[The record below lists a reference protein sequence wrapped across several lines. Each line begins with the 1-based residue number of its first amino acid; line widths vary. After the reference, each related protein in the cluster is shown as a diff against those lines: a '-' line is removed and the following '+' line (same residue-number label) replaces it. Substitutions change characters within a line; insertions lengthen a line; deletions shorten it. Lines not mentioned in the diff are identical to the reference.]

1 MYLNISPSNIIFI
14 LAYAFD
20 LKWEYLEKEI
30 SEIDLQESSF
40 FELLV
45 FVLVMWTN
53 KLRRQGLFRS
63 FLGMEDEIQR
73 IRGKIL
79 FTPSMKSNGLSGNTL
94 CCQFDELSFDI
105 LENQILLST
114 LEFCEKE
121 LVKRGKIVKVD
132 KRKKDINN
140 LALSIYNLVRLL
152 SSQVSYCPL
161 SIQLFNQLIFHRMN
175 IAYKPILKICRFIY
189 DSAVLA
195 QEGDEK
201 FFDIPEDRM
210 SEIFERFLRNYLT
223 ENLEGERIKVDSPQP
238 RNWVVSAD
246 ELETKV
252 NHIPSIHPDIVITQ
266 KGNPKLVIDA
276 KFYTKA
282 MNKNK
287 WWSRGEVVGEEKEER
302 ESFKTHSSNLYQ
314 IIAYTNYYNCNG
326 LLVYAQTESG
336 SFEEMVKIKPEHY
349 SDKKACYRK
358 FGFQT
363 FDLSGDFEGFKTRL
377 DDFVKQISELA
388 SISISESRGTL
399 SIGKNAT

>member
-1 MYLNISPSNIIFI
+1 MYLNISPSNILFI

-20 LKWEYLEKEI
+20 LKWDYFEKEI
-30 SEIDLQESSF
+30 SGADLQESSF

-45 FVLVMWTN
+45 QVLVMWTN

-63 FLGMEDEIQR
+63 FLEVDNEIKR

-79 FTPSMKSNGLSGNTL
+79 FMPSIKSNGLSGNTL

-121 LVKRGKIVKVD
+121 LI
-132 KRKKDINN
+132 KRKINVKGKKRQQDINN
-140 LALSIYNLVRLL
+140 LALSTYNLVRLL
-152 SSQVSYCPL
+152 SSQVSYHPL
-161 SIQLFNQLIFHRMN
+161 NDQLFNQLFFHRMN

-189 DSAVLA
+189 DSAVLY
-195 QEGDEK
+195 QEGDEN
-201 FFDIPEDRM
+201 FFDIPENKM
-210 SEIFERFLRNYLT
+210 HKIFEIFLRNYLT
-223 ENLEGERIKVDSPQP
+223 ENLKGEKVEVDSPNP
-238 RNWVVSAD
+238 RDWVVSAD
-246 ELETKV
+246 KFDTKV
-252 NHIPSIHPDIVITQ
+252 RHIPSIHPDIVITQ

-287 WWSRGEVVGEEKEER
+287 WWNRGEVVGEEKEER
-302 ESFKTHSSNLYQ
+302 DSFKTHNGNLYQ
-314 IIAYTNYYNCNG
+314 IITYSDFFNCNG

-336 SFEEMVKIKPEHY
+336 SFEELVKMKPKYY
-349 SDKKACYRK
+349 SDKESCYRK

-363 FDLSGDFEGFKTRL
+363 LDLSGDFIDFRERLEGFLEK
-377 DDFVKQISELA
+377 ISTLA
-388 SISISESRGTL
+388 SLNIS
-399 SIGKNAT
+399 

>member
-30 SEIDLQESSF
+30 SETDFQESSF

-63 FLGMEDEIQR
+63 FLGVEDEIKR

-79 FTPSMKSNGLSGNTL
+79 FIPSMKSNGLSGNTL

-121 LVKRGKIVKVD
+121 LVKRRRNVKGK
-132 KRKKDINN
+132 KRQDDISN
-140 LALSIYNLVRLL
+140 LALSAYNLVRLL

-175 IAYKPILKICRFIY
+175 IAYKPILRICRFIY

-195 QEGDEK
+195 QEGEEK
-201 FFDIPEDRM
+201 FFDIPENKM
-210 SEIFERFLRNYLT
+210 SEIFERFLRNYLA
-223 ENLEGERIKVDSPQP
+223 EKLKGERIKVNSPMP
-238 RNWVVSAD
+238 RSWVVAAD
-246 ELETKV
+246 ELETTV
-252 NHIPSIHPDIVITQ
+252 SHMPSIHPDIVIWQ
-266 KGNPKLVIDA
+266 KGVPKFVIDA
-276 KFYTKA
+276 KFYAKA
-282 MNKNK
+282 MNINK
-287 WWSRGEVVGEEKEER
+287 WWSTGEVVGEEKEER

-314 IIAYTNYYNCNG
+314 IIAYTNYYNCDG

-336 SFEEMVKIKPEHY
+336 SFEELVKINPRY
-349 SDKKACYRK
+349 YTDKDSCYRR
-358 FGFQT
+358 FGFHT
-363 FDLSGDFEGFKTRL
+363 LDLSGDFEGFRTRL
-377 DDFVKQISELA
+377 DDFVEQISKLA
-388 SISISESRGTL
+388 SIS
-399 SIGKNAT
+399 KM

>member
-45 FVLVMWTN
+45 FVLVKWTN

-63 FLGMEDEIQR
+63 FLELDDEIKR

-79 FTPSMKSNGLSGNTL
+79 FIPSMKSNGLSGNTL

-121 LVKRGKIVKVD
+121 LVKRRRNVKGK
-132 KRKKDINN
+132 KRQDDLDD
-140 LALSIYNLVRLL
+140 LALSAYNLVRLL
-152 SSQVSYCPL
+152 SSQVSYRPL

-175 IAYKPILKICRFIY
+175 IAYKPILRICRFIY

-195 QEGDEK
+195 QEGEEK
-201 FFDIPEDRM
+201 FFDIPENKM

-223 ENLEGERIKVDSPQP
+223 EKLKGEGVEVKSLAP
-238 RNWVVSAD
+238 RGWVVSID

-252 NHIPSIHPDIVITQ
+252 KHIPSIHPDILITQ

-287 WWSRGEVVGEEKEER
+287 WWSTGEVVGEEKEER

-314 IIAYTNYYNCNG
+314 IIAYTNYYNCDG

-336 SFEEMVKIKPEHY
+336 SFKELVKINPKY
-349 SDKKACYRK
+349 YTDKDSCYRR
-358 FGFQT
+358 FGFCT
-363 FDLSGDFEGFKTRL
+363 FDLSGDFKDFRTRL
-377 DDFVKQISELA
+377 DDFIKQISELA
-388 SISISESRGTL
+388 SIS
-399 SIGKNAT
+399 KY

>member
-45 FVLVMWTN
+45 FVLTMWTN

-63 FLGMEDEIQR
+63 FLEVEDEIKR

-79 FTPSMKSNGLSGNTL
+79 FKPSMKSNGLSSNTL

-121 LVKRGKIVKVD
+121 LVKR
-132 KRKKDINN
+132 KRKVKGKKRQDDISD
-140 LALSIYNLVRLL
+140 LALSAYNLVRLL
-152 SSQVSYCPL
+152 SSQVSYRPL
-161 SIQLFNQLIFHRMN
+161 SIQLFNQLFFHRTN
-175 IAYKPILKICRFIY
+175 IAYKPILRICRFIY

-195 QEGDEK
+195 QEGEEK
-201 FFDIPEDRM
+201 FFDIPENKM

-223 ENLEGERIKVDSPQP
+223 ENLKGERIKVDSPNP
-238 RNWVVSAD
+238 RSWVVSAD
-246 ELETKV
+246 ELNVKV
-252 NHIPSIHPDIVITQ
+252 KYIPSIHPDIVIWQ
-266 KGNPKLVIDA
+266 KGDPKFVIDA
-276 KFYTKA
+276 KFYAKA
-282 MNKNK
+282 INKNK
-287 WWSRGEVVGEEKEER
+287 WWSRNEVVGEEKEES
-302 ESFKTHSSNLYQ
+302 ESFKTHSHNLYQ
-314 IIAYTNYYNCNG
+314 IIAYTNYYNCDG

-336 SFEEMVKIKPEHY
+336 SFEELVKINPEYY
-349 SDKKACYRK
+349 SDKDSCYRR
-358 FGFQT
+358 FGFRT
-363 FDLSGDFEGFKTRL
+363 FDLSGDFEGFRTRL
-377 DDFVKQISELA
+377 DDFVEQISELA
-388 SISISESRGTL
+388 SLSISES
-399 SIGKNAT
+399 

>member
-1 MYLNISPSNIIFI
+1 MYSNISPSNIIFI

-30 SEIDLQESSF
+30 SEVDLKESSF

-79 FTPSMKSNGLSGNTL
+79 FLPSMKSNRLCSNTL

-121 LVKRGKIVKVD
+121 LVKKRGNAKGK
-132 KRKKDINN
+132 KRQDDISN
-140 LALSIYNLVRLL
+140 LALSTYNLVRLL

-161 SIQLFNQLIFHRMN
+161 SVQLFNQLIFHRMN
-175 IAYKPILKICRFIY
+175 IAYKPILRICRFIY

-195 QEGDEK
+195 QEGEEK
-201 FFDIPEDRM
+201 FFDIPENKM
-210 SEIFERFLRNYLT
+210 SEIFERFLRNYLA
-223 ENLEGERIKVDSPQP
+223 EKLKGERVEVKSPAP
-238 RNWVVSAD
+238 IDWVISAD
-246 ELETKV
+246 GLNTKV
-252 NHIPSIHPDIVITQ
+252 KYIPRIHPDIVITQ
-266 KGNPKLVIDA
+266 KGDPKLVIDA
-276 KFYTKA
+276 KFYAEA
-282 MNKNK
+282 MKMNK
-287 WWSRGEVVGEEKEER
+287 WWKTEELVEDEES
-302 ESFKTHSSNLYQ
+302 ESYKTRSGHLYQ
-314 IIAYTNYYNCNG
+314 IIAYSDYYNCNG

-336 SFEEMVKIKPEHY
+336 SFEELVKVNPRY
-349 SDKKACYRK
+349 YTDKDSCYRK
-358 FGFQT
+358 FGFCT
-363 FDLSGDFEGFKTRL
+363 LDLSGDFVAFKKRL
-377 DDFVKQISELA
+377 DNFVEQISELA
-388 SISISESRGTL
+388 SL
-399 SIGKNAT
+399 STS

>member
-20 LKWEYLEKEI
+20 LKWKYLEKEI
-30 SEIDLQESSF
+30 REEELQEYSF

-45 FVLVMWTN
+45 FVLVTWTN

-63 FLGMEDEIQR
+63 FLDVEGEIKR

-79 FTPSMKSNGLSGNTL
+79 FISSMKNNRLSSNTL

-121 LVKRGKIVKVD
+121 LIRRRRKVKEK
-132 KRKKDINN
+132 KRKEKISK
-140 LALSIYNLVRLL
+140 LTLSAYNLVRLL
-152 SSQVSYCPL
+152 SSQVSYRPL

-175 IAYKPILKICRFIY
+175 IAYKPILRICRFIY

-195 QEGDEK
+195 QEGEEK
-201 FFDIPEDRM
+201 FLDIPEDRM
-210 SEIFERFLRNYLT
+210 SEIFERFLRNYLA
-223 ENLEGERIKVDSPQP
+223 EELKGEGIKVDSPAP
-238 RNWVVSAD
+238 RSWVVSAD
-246 ELETKV
+246 KLEAKV
-252 NHIPSIHPDIVITQ
+252 KHIPSIHPDIVIKQ

-276 KFYTKA
+276 KYYAKA

-287 WWSRGEVVGEEKEER
+287 WWSRGEMAGGGGEEER

-314 IIAYTNYYNCNG
+314 IIAYTNYYNCAG
-326 LLVYAQTESG
+326 ILVYAQTESE
-336 SFEEMVKIKPEHY
+336 SFKEIVKINPEY
-349 SDKKACYRK
+349 YKDKDSCYRK
-358 FGFQT
+358 FGFCT
-363 FDLSGDFEGFKTRL
+363 LDLSGDFKSFRKRL
-377 DDFVKQISELA
+377 DDFVTQVSELA
-388 SISISESRGTL
+388 SLSIS
-399 SIGKNAT
+399 

>member
-30 SEIDLQESSF
+30 SETDLQESSF

-63 FLGMEDEIQR
+63 FLGMEDEIKR

-79 FTPSMKSNGLSGNTL
+79 FIPSMKSNGLSGNTL

-121 LVKRGKIVKVD
+121 LVKRRRNVKGK
-132 KRKKDINN
+132 KRQDDISN
-140 LALSIYNLVRLL
+140 LALSAYNLVRLL
-152 SSQVSYCPL
+152 SSQVSYHPL

-175 IAYKPILKICRFIY
+175 IAYKPILRICRFIY

-195 QEGDEK
+195 QEGEEK
-201 FFDIPEDRM
+201 FFDIPENKM
-210 SEIFERFLRNYLT
+210 SEIFERFLRNYLA
-223 ENLEGERIKVDSPQP
+223 EKLKGERIKVNSPMP
-238 RNWVVSAD
+238 RSWVVTAD
-246 ELETKV
+246 ELETTV
-252 NHIPSIHPDIVITQ
+252 NHMPSIHPDIVIWQ
-266 KGNPKLVIDA
+266 KGVPKFVIDA

-282 MNKNK
+282 MNINK
-287 WWSRGEVVGEEKEER
+287 WWSTGELVGEEKEEK
-302 ESFKTHSSNLYQ
+302 ESYKTHSQNLYQ
-314 IIAYTNYYNCNG
+314 IITYTDYYNCDG
-326 LLVYAQTESG
+326 FLVYAQTESG
-336 SFEEMVKIKPEHY
+336 SFEELVKINPRY
-349 SDKKACYRK
+349 YTDKDSCYRR
-358 FGFQT
+358 FGFHT
-363 FDLSGDFEGFKTRL
+363 LDLSGDFKSFRVRL
-377 DDFVKQISELA
+377 DNFVKQISELA
-388 SISISESRGTL
+388 SISISES
-399 SIGKNAT
+399 

>member
-79 FTPSMKSNGLSGNTL
+79 FIPSMKSNGLSSNTL

-121 LVKRGKIVKVD
+121 LVKRRRNVKGE
-132 KRKKDINN
+132 KRQHDIGD
-140 LALSIYNLVRLL
+140 LALSTYNLVRLL
-152 SSQVSYCPL
+152 SSQV
-161 SIQLFNQLIFHRMN
+161 
-175 IAYKPILKICRFIY
+175 KPILKICRFIY
-189 DSAVLA
+189 DSAVLY
-195 QEGDEK
+195 QEGDER
-201 FFDIPEDRM
+201 FFDIPEDKM
-210 SEIFERFLRNYLT
+210 SEIFERFLRNYLA
-223 ENLEGERIKVDSPQP
+223 EKLKGEKIKVESRKP
-238 RNWVVSAD
+238 RSWVVSAE

-252 NHIPSIHPDIVITQ
+252 KHIPSIHPDIVIWQ
-266 KGNPKLVIDA
+266 KGDPKFVIDA
-276 KFYTKA
+276 KFYAKA

-287 WWSRGEVVGEEKEER
+287 WWSKNEMVGEEKEER
-302 ESFKTHSSNLYQ
+302 ESFKTHSHNLYQ
-314 IIAYTNYYNCNG
+314 IIAYTNYYNCDG

-336 SFEEMVKIKPEHY
+336 SFEELVKINPEYY
-349 SDKKACYRK
+349 SDKDSCYRR
-358 FGFQT
+358 FGFYT
-363 FDLSGDFEGFKTRL
+363 LDLSGDFKSFKTRL
-377 DDFVKQISELA
+377 DNFAKQISELA
-388 SISISESRGTL
+388 SLNIS
-399 SIGKNAT
+399 